1 MLDAE
6 ILVAELIDAEEPPT
20 TANEVTRSL
29 ETDPIPLPNSPEPV
43 PATAKRLEPATLGEQ
58 FRDPKFL
65 AALALTLLLVGAGW
79 WWTQQDLDPFTAEPL
94 RYGDSME
101 FTVRGGELLAT
112 DEWVTLLTEQLGLDE
127 EVCKVDLE
135 FSGSGSTR
143 VWKVGQGNCSP
154 TQMRCTWGPSGSK
167 VGQVRHGSV
176 SRRSL
181 STGSTICPSGFIA
194 CSPELRIAIRYDPAL
209 MVAWT

>member
-1 MLDAE
+1 MATTMEDGLEDLTVATLKERLRSLGQPVSGRKQDLIDRLRSVESEPDAPSSSLEISLEPPSSTSPSNPVAEKEPNFEPVLDAE

-79 WWTQQDLDPFTAEPL
+79 WWTQQDLDPSL
-94 RYGDSME
+94 QNRSDME
-101 FTVRGGELLAT
+101 II
-112 DEWVTLLTEQLGLDE
+112 W
-127 EVCKVDLE
+127 
-135 FSGSGSTR
+135 
-143 VWKVGQGNCSP
+143 N
-154 TQMRCTWGPSGSK
+154 
-167 VGQVRHGSV
+167 
-176 SRRSL
+176 
-181 STGSTICPSGFIA
+181 
-194 CSPELRIAIRYDPAL
+194 
-209 MVAWT
+209 